1 MTEDDLPRPK
11 PDSAL
16 VGLAREDLDR
26 LSVEELHARIAAL
39 RAEIIRTEA
48 RLAAD
53 SSVRSAADALF
64 RRG

>member
-1 MTEDDLPRPK
+1 MTEDDLPRSK
-11 PDSAL
+11 PGSAL
-16 VGLAREDLDR
+16 AELAREDLDR

-39 RAEIIRTEA
+39 NAEIARTEA

-53 SSVRSAADALF
+53 NAVRSAADALF